1 MKINFYYVDNIS
13 IPFLA
18 AVRIGFFSSSQARH
32 KNKTFTFDDFG
43 QSVQSSDFHH
53 ISVSVMKSASASGLR
68 KASPTRSTREE
79 STFSAKLQVCNL
91 TDRIGDKT
99 WDLGYITTSL
109 DVRSLGDEL
118 RVMQVCIVKQEIKKM
133 RQEGRLGA
141 NGSASAAGLIV
152 PKKRLV
158 CYLSKD
164 HF

>member
-18 AVRIGFFSSSQARH
+18 AVRIGFFSSSPARH

-91 TDRIGDKT
+91 TDRIGDMT
-99 WDLGYITTSL
+99 WVHDYLI
-109 DVRSLGDEL
+109 R
-118 RVMQVCIVKQEIKKM
+118 CEII
-133 RQEGRLGA
+133 RIL
-141 NGSASAAGLIV
+141 
-152 PKKRLV
+152 
-158 CYLSKD
+158 
-164 HF
+164 

>member
-99 WDLGYITTSL
+99 WDLGYITTSV
-109 DVRSLGDEL
+109 DVRLLEYSEVW
-118 RVMQVCIVKQEIKKM
+118 VM
-133 RQEGRLGA
+133 
-141 NGSASAAGLIV
+141 N
-152 PKKRLV
+152 
-158 CYLSKD
+158 
-164 HF
+164 